1 MYKWWYCFGENFPL
15 ETILRNMNIENLRLL
30 ERVPEEL
37 NPLAM
42 NIGVVKSSRYENQRQ
57 QCGSQFKCPKMVNIF
72 TLGGLYNSVSK

>member
-42 NIGVVKSSRYENQRQ
+42 NIGVVKSSRYEN
-57 QCGSQFKCPKMVNIF
+57 
-72 TLGGLYNSVSK
+72 